1 MTTANGT
8 HAVNTTPPA
17 TALDSAVARH
27 GRYDTS
33 EPMVRVRAL
42 VKRYGSQ
49 VAVNGTSF
57 EVRHGEIFGM
67 LGPNGAGKTT
77 TMEMLEGI
85 RMPDGG
91 EAQIDGL
98 DVRRQRREVQRRIGV
113 QLQATAL
120 FPELSVQE
128 TLHLFGSFY
137 PHALATNTLLRQ
149 VALEEKTKARPQDLS
164 GGQRQ
169 RLALALAMVNDPAL
183 IFLDEPTTGLDPQ
196 SRRMLWDTVLHLRE
210 QGKTIVLTTHFM
222 DEAQLLCDRI
232 AIMDHG
238 EIIAQDTPAG
248 LIASL
253 GASAAVECVLQPSLT
268 DAELRNLAGVTDI
281 RQGTERTLIYTDDVE
296 PTLVDLLHTTS
307 ARAIKLDHLQ
317 VHAPT
322 LEDVFLKLTG
332 RGLRD

>member
-1 MTTANGT
+1 MTTSNTT
-8 HAVNTTPPA
+8 HAVKTTDAA
-17 TALDSAVARH
+17 TAPSSAAARDD
-27 GRYDTS
+27 GG
-33 EPMVRVRAL
+33 EPMVNVRAL
-42 VKRYGSQ
+42 VKRYGHQ
-49 VAVNGTSF
+49 TVVNGISF
-57 EVRHGEIFGM
+57 EVRRGEIFGM

-91 EAQIDGL
+91 EAQVDGF

-113 QLQATAL
+113 QLQATTL
-120 FPELSVQE
+120 FPELSARE
-128 TLHLFGSFY
+128 TLRLFGSFY
-137 PHALATNTLLRQ
+137 PRALDADALLRQ
-149 VALEEKTKARPQDLS
+149 VALEEKAKARPQDLS

-169 RLALALAMVNDPAL
+169 RLALALALVNDPAL

-196 SRRMLWDTVLHLRE
+196 SRRMLWDTVLGLRE

-222 DEAQLLCDRI
+222 DEAQMLCDRI

-238 EIIAQDTPAG
+238 EIIAQDTPTG

-253 GASAAVECVLQPSLT
+253 GASAALECVLQPALT
-268 DAELRNLAGVTDI
+268 VAELRGLAGASDA
-281 RQGTERTLIYTDDVE
+281 RQGIERTLIYTGDIE
-296 PTLVDLLHTTS
+296 RTLVDLLHTTS
-307 ARAIKLDHLQ
+307 ARAIKLDHLL